1 MTLRYFCLIM
11 LAGGT
16 VYVCIELL
24 WRGRSHWSMF
34 LDSGLCAALIGM
46 LNELAPG
53 LPLSA
58 QALLGACVITGSE
71 LVFGSLFNRSY
82 AVWDYLLNR
91 SSDLSC
97 TTAVCRTMFAGR
109 SARSISAHGC
119 SLRCWQC
126 FWTMDFGFWL
136 SASRC
141 RSTAYSNSPNTPSR
155 QRSVTRTARS
165 SLCSCAAC
173 T

>member
-46 LNELAPG
+46 LNEWAPG

-71 LVFGSLFNRSY
+71 LVFGSMFNRSY
-82 AVWDYLLNR
+82 AVWDYRGLPHNVRGQICPQYFCAWLFIALL
-91 SSDLSC
+91 
-97 TTAVCRTMFAGR
+97 AVLLDDG
-109 SARSISAHGC
+109 
-119 SLRCWQC
+119 LRLLALGEPLPQYRL
-126 FWTMDFGFWL
+126 F
-136 SASRC
+136 
-141 RSTAYSNSPNTPSR
+141 
-155 QRSVTRTARS
+155 
-165 SLCSCAAC
+165 
-173 T
+173 

>member
-1 MTLRYFCLIM
+1 MTLRYFCLIV

-46 LNELAPG
+46 LNEWAPG

-71 LVFGSLFNRSY
+71 LVFGSLFNRC
-82 AVWDYLLNR
+82 LGLP
-91 SSDLSC
+91 
-97 TTAVCRTMFAGR
+97 R
-109 SARSISAHGC
+109 SAAQC
-119 SLRCWQC
+119 SRADLPAVFLRVAVHCAA
-126 FWTMDFGFWL
+126 G
-136 SASRC
+136 SASGRWTSASGSQ
-141 RSTAYSNSPNTPSR
+141 RAAAAVPFILIPRTPRPGRGPSR
-155 QRSVTRTARS
+155 ARR
-165 SLCSCAAC
+165 AARYAAAPPVHRP
-173 T
+173 

>member
-1 MTLRYFCLIM
+1 MTLRYFCLIV
-11 LAGGT
+11 LAGGA

-46 LNELAPG
+46 LNEWMPG

-71 LVFGSLFNRSY
+71 LVFGPCSTARMPSG
-82 AVWDYLLNR
+82 
-91 SSDLSC
+91 

-109 SARSISAHGC
+109 SARSISARGC